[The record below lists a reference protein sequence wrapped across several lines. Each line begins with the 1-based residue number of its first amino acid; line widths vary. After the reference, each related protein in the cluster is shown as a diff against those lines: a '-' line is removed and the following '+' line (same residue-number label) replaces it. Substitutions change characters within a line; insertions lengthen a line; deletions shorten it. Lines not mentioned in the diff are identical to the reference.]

1 MNDEGERGVLGEQRV
16 SIDLGNIVLAI
27 KERLK
32 CNDFQLDGRDWAR
45 LEFAFQLTTGA
56 SVLDVGTG
64 HGALLHMLADSG
76 LYKTIRG
83 FDIKT
88 HSKAVLREDVE
99 YLNGSIA
106 APLLVMPRSDTVVCM
121 EVLEHLEERYNS
133 IALKNLRSHAVERL
147 VVTLPFEEPE
157 PVWWHDKPGGHRQ
170 SFSVEKLSKLFPTAF
185 ATRFPR
191 YGVDW
196 VFLIEDRKRPADSL
210 NFVSRGEMLGLFGI

>member
-1 MNDEGERGVLGEQRV
+1 MNNENERSALHEHRAAV
-16 SIDLGNIVLAI
+16 DLGGIVPAI
-27 KERLK
+27 KARLK
-32 CNDFQLDGRDWAR
+32 CNDFQLDARDWAR

-76 LYKTIRG
+76 LYKAIRG

-88 HSKAVLREDVE
+88 HSKAVLRDDVQ
-99 YLNGSIA
+99 YITGSIA
-106 APLLVMPRSDTVVCM
+106 TPALVMPRSDTVICM
-121 EVLEHLEERYNS
+121 EVLEHLEAEYNS

-147 VVTLPFEEPE
+147 IVTVPFEEPE

-170 SFSVEKLSKLFPTAF
+170 SFSVEKLSELFPTAF

-196 VFLIEDRKRPADSL
+196 VFLIEDRKRPAD
-210 NFVSRGEMLGLFGI
+210 NFNLVSRSEMLDLFGI